1 MENNKVEMKVQ
12 NVVDVVLIFIVPTQS
27 LLHNNNIG
35 VTYRRTSKF
44 RMKLVRSIPLYFVVM
59 CWSMITVTE
68 VPFVSALVH
77 IVVGI
82 RSTPQTPRG
91 TKLVSLHEN
100 MPIEVNKVF
109 VS

>member
-1 MENNKVEMKVQ
+1 
-12 NVVDVVLIFIVPTQS
+12 
-27 LLHNNNIG
+27 
-35 VTYRRTSKF
+35 
-44 RMKLVRSIPLYFVVM
+44 
-59 CWSMITVTE
+59 MITVTE